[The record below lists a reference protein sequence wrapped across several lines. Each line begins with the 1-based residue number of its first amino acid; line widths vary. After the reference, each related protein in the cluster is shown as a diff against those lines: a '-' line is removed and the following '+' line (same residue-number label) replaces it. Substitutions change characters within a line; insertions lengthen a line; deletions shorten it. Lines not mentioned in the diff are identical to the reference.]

1 MRMRER
7 LNSVVKHPGYNE
19 PASIALALGAI
30 VSTVSVVQQRGAAK
44 KAEKLEKKKAQGAER
59 VATVDAERAR
69 RSAIREKMIA
79 QGQVTAQGAGQGF
92 GLGGTSGVQGALGS
106 IGSQTNTNVSNV
118 NRNLGTAVSMARVG
132 TQINEAQNQGAQ
144 WGQITS
150 LGMNVMGNSQQI
162 GSIFK

>member
-1 MRMRER
+1 MAGAALAIGAIM
-7 LNSVVKHPGYNE
+7 SVVG
-19 PASIALALGAI
+19 
-30 VSTVSVVQQRGAAK
+30 TVNQMSSAK

-59 VATVDAERAR
+59 MATVDAERAR

-106 IGSQTNTNVSNV
+106 ISSQANTNIGNV
-118 NRNLGTAVSMARVG
+118 NRNLGSAISMARVG

-144 WGQITS
+144 WGQVTS
-150 LGMNVMGNSQQI
+150 LGMNVMGNAQQI
-162 GSIFK
+162 GSIFKKA

>member
-1 MRMRER
+1 MAQAALAIGAIM
-7 LNSVVKHPGYNE
+7 SVVG
-19 PASIALALGAI
+19 
-30 VSTVSVVQQRGAAK
+30 TVSQMSSAK

-92 GLGGTSGVQGALGS
+92 GLGGTSGVTGALAS
-106 IGSQTNTNVSNV
+106 IGSQTNTNVGNV

-132 TQINEAQNQGAQ
+132 TQISEAQNQGAQ

-150 LGMNVMGNSQQI
+150 LGMNVMQNSQQI
-162 GSIFK
+162 GSIFKKA